1 MKFIDF
7 TNKMYFNFTH
17 THQKSL
23 KLDQMSLMNN
33 LVQQFYESDHV

>member
-7 TNKMYFNFTH
+7 IDKMQLIFIQI
-17 THQKSL
+17 HQNRS
-23 KLDQMSLMNN
+23 KLDHMSSMNK